1 MLHHDV
7 DVDVDDVDGVDDVD
21 DVDGDNIL
29 KLLSEA
35 IFKHP
40 RLSSLKYPR

>member
-7 DVDVDDVDGVDDVD
+7 DVHGVHGVH
-21 DVDGDNIL
+21 GDNIL